1 MFAVVAAGKWAPVST
16 HRHAVIPKPRG
27 LPAAGAR
34 RLPGWL
40 RSAGR
45 RAGSWLVWWVI
56 LMAFWVIVDYSILR
70 AELLAGAAAAALGAF
85 VAEVA
90 CYQAGVKFR
99 MRARWLLPALR
110 LPGDVVRDTL
120 IVFGALAR
128 RLFRGAQPDSGW
140 REVPVRFGDDSPA
153 GVTRRVLL
161 VGGRS
166 VAPNMLVAGI
176 DKRRDVMIVHQLV
189 VNQGREAAE

>member
-1 MFAVVAAGKWAPVST
+1 MAA
-16 HRHAVIPKPRG
+16 HRSAVISKSRD
-27 LPAAGAR
+27 LPAAGGHQRWLRRTAR
-34 RLPGWL
+34 R
-40 RSAGR
+40 A
-45 RAGSWLVWWVI
+45 RAWLVWWAI

-85 VAEVA
+85 VAELA
-90 CYQAGVKFR
+90 CHKAGVSFH

-110 LPGDVVRDTL
+110 LPGEVVRDTL

-128 RLFRGAQPDSGW
+128 RLLRGEQPDSGF
-140 REVPVRFGDDSPA
+140 REVPVRFGDDSPEGA
-153 GVTRRVLL
+153 TRRVLL

-166 VAPNMLVAGI
+166 LAPNTFVVGI
-176 DKRRDVMIVHQLV
+176 DKRRGTMLVHQLV

>member
-1 MFAVVAAGKWAPVST
+1 VAA
-16 HRHAVIPKPRG
+16 HRSAVIPKP
-27 LPAAGAR
+27 PDAGTR
-34 RLPGWL
+34 RVPGWL
-40 RSAGR
+40 PGAAR
-45 RAGSWLVWWVI
+45 RARSWLVWWVI

-85 VAEVA
+85 MAEVA
-90 CYQAGVKFR
+90 CCQAGVRFH

-110 LPGDVVRDTL
+110 LPGDVARDTL

-128 RLFRGAQPDSGW
+128 RLVRGEQPDSGW
-140 REVPVRFGDDSPA
+140 REVPVRVGDDSPA

-166 VAPNMLVAGI
+166 VAPNMYVAGI
-176 DKRRDVMIVHQLV
+176 DKSRGVMIVHQLV
-189 VNQGREAAE
+189 VNEGREAAE

>member
-1 MFAVVAAGKWAPVST
+1 M
-16 HRHAVIPKPRG
+16 PKPRD
-27 LPAAGAR
+27 PSAASAR
-34 RLPGWL
+34 PSWL
-40 RSAGR
+40 LRTGR
-45 RAGSWLVWWVI
+45 RARSWLVWWVI

-85 VAEVA
+85 VAEAA
-90 CYQAGVKFR
+90 CWQAGVRFR

-110 LPGDVVRDTL
+110 LPGEVVRDTL

-128 RLFRGAQPDSGW
+128 RLFRGEQPDSGW
-140 REVPVRFGDDSPA
+140 RELPVRYGDDSPA

-166 VAPNMLVAGI
+166 VAPNTFVAGI
-176 DKRRDVMIVHQLV
+176 DKRREVMIVHQLV
-189 VNQGREAAE
+189 VNEGREAAE